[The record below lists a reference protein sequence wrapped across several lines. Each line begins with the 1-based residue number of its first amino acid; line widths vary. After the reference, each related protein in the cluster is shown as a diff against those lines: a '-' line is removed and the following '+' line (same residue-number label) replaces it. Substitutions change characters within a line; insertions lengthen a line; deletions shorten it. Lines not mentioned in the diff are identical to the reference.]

1 MARRRGGA
9 RLRVERLLRPERF
22 ESLRREEGPI
32 LSDLPVGDAPR
43 SGRFEGLYGR
53 IYNTVIQTPPLRRL
67 VFSIWGGTEP
77 LQDLETFVRDA
88 TTAVGTAADPVIVDV
103 PSGGGT
109 LLAFLADVG
118 FEGTI
123 VEIDVAEAMMRRAV
137 QAQERLGPVG
147 FRVHFLRSDALDL
160 PLVDEIAEVVVSIN
174 GLHVVRDHGRFLA
187 ELARVTKPGG
197 SLWLVT
203 PVDGPSLRSRLIL
216 RAARRLEITP
226 VQPPTLERLRGLLE
240 SAGFVDLRW
249 RGGQSIAGFS
259 CAKR

>member
-1 MARRRGGA
+1 M
-9 RLRVERLLRPERF
+9 
-22 ESLRREEGPI
+22 
-32 LSDLPVGDAPR
+32 
-43 SGRFEGLYGR
+43 
-53 IYNTVIQTPPLRRL
+53 IQTPPLRRL

-88 TTAVGTAADPVIVDV
+88 TTAAGGAADPVIVDV

-109 LLAFLADVG
+109 MLAFLADVG
-118 FEGTI
+118 YEGTI

-137 QAQERLGPVG
+137 QAQERLGAVG

-174 GLHVVRDHGRFLA
+174 GLHVVRDHRRFLA

-216 RAARRLEITP
+216 RAARRLQITP
-226 VQPPTLERLRGLLE
+226 VQPPTLARLRDLLE
-240 SAGFVDLRW
+240 GAGFVDLRW
-249 RGGQSIAGFS
+249 HGGQSIAGFS